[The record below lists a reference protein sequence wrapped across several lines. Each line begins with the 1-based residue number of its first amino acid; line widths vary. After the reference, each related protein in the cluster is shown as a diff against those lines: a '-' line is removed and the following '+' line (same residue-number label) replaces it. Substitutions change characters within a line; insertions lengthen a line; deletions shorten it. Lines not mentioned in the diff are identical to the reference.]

1 MLRNNKTKTDRNQLK
16 YETPLTINNM
26 KQTILG
32 AGGAIGIELAK
43 ALTQYTTDI
52 RLVGRN
58 PKKVN
63 PNDELFPADL
73 SDRDAVFKAVEGSEI
88 VYVTVGF
95 EYKSKVWQQMW
106 PPFIT
111 NVIDACSEHNA
122 KMVFFDNVYAIGGNN
137 VNHITEASPIS
148 PTSKKGAVRAEV
160 DQQILKAIEQ
170 GKVNAIIARS
180 PDFFSEVKATSMSM
194 NLIYDNLIK
203 GKKAQWLCNANKVHN
218 MGYTPDLAKGTAI
231 LGNTPD
237 AYNQIW
243 NLPTDS
249 ERITGEEWINLF
261 AQEMNTPNA
270 YQVLPNWLMKVLG
283 LFIPIMKEL
292 PEMNY
297 QFDRDYFFD
306 SSKFNQRFDYTPTK
320 NAIAVKQT
328 VELLGKEGKG

>member
-1 MLRNNKTKTDRNQLK
+1 
-16 YETPLTINNM
+16 M

-32 AGGAIGIELAK
+32 SGGAFGNELAK
-43 ALTQYTTDI
+43 ALTEYTSDI
-52 RLVGRN
+52 RLVSRN

-63 PNDELFPADL
+63 PHDELFSADL
-73 SDRDAVFKAVEGSEI
+73 TDREDVFKAIAGSAI

-95 EYKSKVWQQMW
+95 AYKTKVWQKTW
-106 PPFIT
+106 PPFIR
-111 NVIDACSEHNA
+111 NVIDACNQHHT
-122 KMVFFDNVYAIGGNN
+122 KLVFFDNIYAIGGDN
-137 VNHITEASPIS
+137 VKHITEESPIS
-148 PTSKKGAVRAEV
+148 PCSKKGRVRAQV
-160 DQQILKAIEQ
+160 DELILDAIKER
-170 GKVNAIIARS
+170 KLDAIIARS

-194 NLIYDNLIK
+194 NLIYDNLEK
-203 GKKAQWLCNANKVHN
+203 GKKAQWLCDAKKVHN
-218 MGYTPDLAKGTAI
+218 MGYTPDLARGTAI

-249 ERITGEEWINLF
+249 EKITGEGWVDLF
-261 AQEMNTPNA
+261 AKEMNASNK

-297 QFDRDYFFD
+297 QFDRDYYFD
-306 SSKFNQRFDYTPTK
+306 SSKFNKRFNYTPTK

-328 VELLGKEGKG
+328 IERLKQEDS